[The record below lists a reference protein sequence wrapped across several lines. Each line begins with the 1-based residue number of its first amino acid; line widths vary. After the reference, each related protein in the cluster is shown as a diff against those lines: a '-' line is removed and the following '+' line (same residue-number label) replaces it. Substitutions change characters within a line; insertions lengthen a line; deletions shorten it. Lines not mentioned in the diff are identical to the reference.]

1 MTRPQSHR
9 IHLIMRIAAKQATVR
24 VLLCR
29 KCNNPVDGDAARVQ
43 PRIRIG
49 IPLRMLRNQ
58 MLHEILLF
66 GIN

>member
-1 MTRPQSHR
+1 MMRPQCHR
-9 IHLIMRIAAKQATVR
+9 IHLIVRIAAKQAIGR

-29 KCNNPVDGDAARVQ
+29 KCNNPVGGDAARVQ
-43 PRIRIG
+43 PRIRVG

-58 MLHEILLF
+58 MLQSILLF